1 MKNKILYTLLTLLF
15 VSFYSCKDDE
25 IVTNGDGTDPNREFM
40 TMFRKDDNT
49 GKGENEPYASQ
60 VVDLNDIQ
68 LRWYGVKDCAGYEIK
83 MALQPNVSS
92 GLAEDWNNPKNLLMD
107 TIVGPDVLDMLIKD
121 LDYSTSYRFAI
132 RTLSTKGEAY
142 HSKWYG
148 YGDQRH
154 WADYMQIDTET
165 RYPTPD
171 LVVIGDITKNSFRLN
186 MDRVYAT
193 SGDPGTYK
201 DYFEVDA
208 DGNFVVHTISVIPS
222 PTNPDA
228 QVPDKWREY
237 TITEEDFANGYI
249 DIDGLD
255 MNSVYV
261 VNAENK
267 NIPIHVD
274 AIYNTCTVRT
284 DGEPGEPIFL
294 EHKVDPNDTIP
305 GAVEYQA
312 MCLDKILTD
321 YTSDATLTE
330 GTIFEL
336 EGGKA
341 YYFANNPSLCKG
353 MTMRTRQ
360 SDLDAGKGNAKIY
373 MNGMSKNP
381 DGSGVSCNFM
391 FGRQPQSG
399 ESDAPIN
406 VKSVIFE
413 DIDFDSPLATNYGDG
428 KATGNYFANMYS
440 NGMAVTFNSFEVRRC
455 SFQRMIRGFIR
466 VQGSKR
472 KVFEKILVED
482 CLFYNCGYYDNGG
495 NGYAW
500 IAGDGKDPKSNIFRD
515 IVFRNNTFY
524 DSPRVNIFT
533 DNNKTL
539 AWPAS
544 VRYKMTLE
552 NNTFVN
558 YSTRSSGRN
567 LFSFK
572 YIPGG
577 SEIIVKKNLFIQ
589 TRAADDNRNLYF
601 GGMDIREFAGTGP
614 REITFDIADNYAVT
628 CEESKQKNDGI
639 FTSGAFS
646 AKKNSAGAFITY
658 SPGVINGADQLVVK
672 VGSTPLS
679 PTDLMVDPNPPHK
692 NGDKDMHETTT
703 EKLMNGLKFNKTDKV
718 LNHEIYKLG
727 IGDPRWRQ

>member
-1 MKNKILYTLLTLLF
+1 MKNKILYALLTLVC

-25 IVTNGDGTDPNREFM
+25 VVVNPDGTNPDREFM
-40 TMFRKDDNT
+40 TMFRKDENT
-49 GKGENEPYASQ
+49 GKGDDEPYASK

-68 LRWYGVKDCAGYEIK
+68 LRWYGVNGCAGYEIK

-92 GLAEDWNNPKNLLMD
+92 GLEEDWNNPKNLLMD
-107 TIVGPDVLDMLIKD
+107 TIVGPDVLDLLIKD
-121 LDYSTSYRFAI
+121 LAYSTTYRFAI
-132 RTLSTKGEAY
+132 RTLSFKGEAY

-154 WADYMQIDTET
+154 WADYMQIET
-165 RYPTPD
+165 DIRYPTPD
-171 LVVIGDITKNSFRLN
+171 VVVVGNITKNSFRLN

-193 SGDPGTYK
+193 SGDPGSYL
-201 DYFEVDA
+201 DHFEVD
-208 DGNFVVHTISVIPS
+208 DEGNFVVHTISVVPS

-228 QVPDKWREY
+228 QIPDKWRNY
-237 TITEEDFANGYI
+237 TVTPEDFARGYI

-305 GAVEYQA
+305 GAVEYNA
-312 MCLDKILTD
+312 MCLDKIIAD
-321 YTSDATLTE
+321 YTVDATLTE

-341 YYFANNPSLCKG
+341 YYFATNTSLCKG
-353 MTMRTRQ
+353 FTMRTRQ
-360 SDLDAGKGNAKIY
+360 SDLDSGKGKAKVY
-373 MNGMSKNP
+373 LNGMSTNP

-391 FGRQPQSG
+391 FGRQPQDG

-413 DIDFDSPLATNYGDG
+413 DIDFDSPKATNIGDG

-440 NGMAVTFNSFEVRRC
+440 NGMAVTFNSFEVKRC
-455 SFQRMIRGFIR
+455 TFQHMIRAFIR

-482 CLFYNCGYYDNGG
+482 CIFYNCGYYQDNGKS
-495 NGYAW
+495 YAW
-500 IAGDGKDPKSNIFRD
+500 IAGDGKDPKSNIFRNV
-515 IVFRNNTFY
+515 IFRNNTFY
-524 DSPRVNIFT
+524 DSPFGALFT

-539 AWPAS
+539 AWPSS
-544 VRYKMTLE
+544 VRYKMTVE

-558 YSTRSSGRN
+558 FSTRSSGVYLFN
-567 LFSFK
+567 LR
-572 YIPGG
+572 YLPGG

-589 TRAADDNRNLYF
+589 TRAAGDDRNLYF
-601 GGMDIREFAGTGP
+601 CGMDIRSLSGTGP
-614 REITFDIADNYAVT
+614 KEITFDVADNYGVS

-639 FTSGAFS
+639 FTGGAFS
-646 AKKNSAGAFITY
+646 AKKNSAGSFLDY
-658 SPGVINGADQLVVK
+658 LPGVINGADQLVVK

>member
-1 MKNKILYTLLTLLF
+1 MKNKTLYALLTLLCI
-15 VSFYSCKDDE
+15 SFYSCKDDE
-25 IVTNGDGTDPNREFM
+25 VVVNPDGTNPDREFM

-49 GKGENEPYASQ
+49 GKGTDEPYASR
-60 VVDLNDIQ
+60 VKDLNDIQ
-68 LRWYGVKDCAGYEIK
+68 LYWYGVKDCAGYEIK

-92 GLAEDWNNPKNLLMD
+92 GLAEDWNNPAHLLMD
-107 TIVGPDVLDMLIKD
+107 TIVGPEVLDLFIKD
-121 LDYSTSYRFAI
+121 LNYSTSYRFAI

-154 WADYMQIDTET
+154 WADYMQIDTDT

-171 LVVIGDITKNSFRLN
+171 LVVIGNITKSSFRLN

-193 SGDPGTYK
+193 SGDPGSYK
-201 DYFEVDA
+201 QYFEVD
-208 DGNFVVHTISVIPS
+208 DEGNFVVHTISVVPS

-228 QVPDKWREY
+228 KVPDKWRNY
-237 TITEEDFANGYI
+237 IVTQEDLERGYI

-261 VNAENK
+261 VDAVNK

-274 AIYNTCTVRT
+274 AVYNTCTVRT
-284 DGEPGEPIFL
+284 DGEPGDPIFL
-294 EHKVDPNDTIP
+294 AHVVDPNDTIP

-312 MCLDKILTD
+312 MCLDKVLTD
-321 YTSDATLTE
+321 YTTDATLTE

-341 YYFANNPSLCKG
+341 YYFATNPSLCKG
-353 MTMRTRQ
+353 LTVRTRQ
-360 SDLDAGKGNAKIY
+360 SDLEAGKGNAKIY
-373 MNGMSKNP
+373 LNGMSKNP

-391 FGRQPQSG
+391 FGRQPQQG

-413 DIDFDSPLATNYGDG
+413 DIDFDSPEATNYGDG
-428 KATGNYFANMYS
+428 KATGNYFANMYP

-455 SFQRMIRGFIR
+455 SFQRMVRGFIR

-472 KVFEKILVED
+472 KVFEKILIEN
-482 CLFYNCGYYDNGG
+482 CLFYNCGYYDNNGS
-495 NGYAW
+495 GYAW

-515 IVFRNNTFY
+515 ITFRNNTFY
-524 DSPRVNIFT
+524 DSPRVSIFT

-567 LFSFK
+567 MFSFK

-577 SEIIVKKNLFIQ
+577 SEIIVRKNLFIQ
-589 TRAADDNRNLYF
+589 AKAADDDRNLYF

-614 REITFDIADNYAVT
+614 REITFDIADNYVVT
-628 CEESKQKNDGI
+628 SEEGKQKDDGI
-639 FTSGAFS
+639 FTGGAFS
-646 AKKNSAGAFITY
+646 AKKNSAGAFLDY
-658 SPGVINGADQLVVK
+658 LPGVINGAEQLTVK
-672 VGSTPLS
+672 VGSTPLA
-679 PTDLMVDPNPPHK
+679 PTDLMVDPNPPYK

-703 EKLMNGLKFNKTDKV
+703 EKLMNGLKFKNTDQV
-718 LNHEIYKLG
+718 RNHEIYKLG